1 LQEEEEKKV
10 EYDPYDMLVRQMTYE
25 RKEARGSGEPSH
37 RLRVSVLPAE
47 SIAEVYLPLDLL
59 VSFW

>member
-1 LQEEEEKKV
+1 
-10 EYDPYDMLVRQMTYE
+10 MLVRQMTYE

-37 RLRVSVLPAE
+37 HLHVSMLPVE
-47 SIAEVYLPLDLL
+47 RIAKVYLPLDLL